1 MSAVD
6 AILKMS
12 SFDSG
17 SETLLGQRWSIA
29 PPSERSITV
38 TERPVQS
45 VQTGP
50 VFQCKGCAAY
60 PLFEA
65 AGQRYAGEGVSDRKF
80 DQATKTCERL
90 IRVGSC
96 QVQANRDSRS

>member
-12 SFDSG
+12 SFDLGMLQEMPVAAAPSQ
-17 SETLLGQRWSIA
+17 ERIITLTQ
-29 PPSERSITV
+29 
-38 TERPVQS
+38 RPVQPPLH
-45 VQTGP
+45 GE
-50 VFQCKGCAAY
+50 VFQCRGCAAY

-65 AGQRYAGEGVSDRKF
+65 AGQRHAGEGVSNRKF
-80 DQATKTCERL
+80 EQATITCERL